1 MYIQFFPIYGFT
13 VGFNYWNSNLDEFEG
28 EDEETETEHLFQ
40 IILGIVGMS
49 IHIWR
54 SK

>member
-1 MYIQFFPIYGFT
+1 MYVQFFPVYGFM
-13 VGFNYWNSNLDEFEG
+13 VGFNYWNSNDEFED
-28 EDEETETEHLFQ
+28 EDETETEHLFQ
-40 IILGIVGMS
+40 IIFGVVGMS